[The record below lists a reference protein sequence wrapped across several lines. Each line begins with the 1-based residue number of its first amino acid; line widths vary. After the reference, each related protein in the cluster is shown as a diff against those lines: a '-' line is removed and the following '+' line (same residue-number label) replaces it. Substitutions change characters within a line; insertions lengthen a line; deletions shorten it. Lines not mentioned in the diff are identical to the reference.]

1 MPQSHRWHAEV
12 DYERRGL
19 SITAFFPFRLF
30 GVLFRLLRLQVSN
43 HIGSAQLTEDS
54 LWVFVRIALTYLSVN
69 VPAGTD
75 CRLEDLKTVSPYT
88 LTGALAS

>member
-1 MPQSHRWHAEV
+1 MKGQ
-12 DYERRGL
+12 DYLQQL
-19 SITAFFPFRLF
+19 SSPCRLF

-75 CRLEDLKTVSPYT
+75 CTRTKFSLFYRVLRSVQ
-88 LTGALAS
+88 

>member
-1 MPQSHRWHAEV
+1 MKGQ
-12 DYERRGL
+12 DYLQQL
-19 SITAFFPFRLF
+19 SSPCRLF